1 MGYWLLD
8 IRYSMLDT
16 RYSIL
21 GAGHQFGVNIRVVVN
36 NCKRIK
42 VLSKKDSGVPTSS
55 LFDIPCHL
63 FIEYPESKIEYR
75 AVIALF
81 DIPCH
86 LFIEYPESKIE
97 YRAVIATR
105 DRGPATGYQ
114 QPETSCQQAR

>member
-1 MGYWLLD
+1 MLDSRCLILDMGYWLLD

-75 AVIALF
+75 AVIA
-81 DIPCH
+81 
-86 LFIEYPESKIE
+86 
-97 YRAVIATR
+97 TR